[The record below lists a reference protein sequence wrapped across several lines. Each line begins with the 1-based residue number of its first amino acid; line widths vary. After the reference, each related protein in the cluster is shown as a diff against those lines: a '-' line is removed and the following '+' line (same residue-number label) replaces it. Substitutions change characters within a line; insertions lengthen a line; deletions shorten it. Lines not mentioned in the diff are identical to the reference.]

1 MKQGIAKN
9 MIEETRV
16 ARDAFSTM
24 LGAFSSDLWSYCTYI
39 AGSPWDGEDLYQE
52 TLLKAFGML
61 PERWSDVTDQKSY
74 LFRMATNAWFD
85 QCRKRKH
92 GVGILLEDDISDV
105 PPMDRLELEEA
116 LMRVHTSLTPKQA
129 AAFLLVDVFRFSAD
143 EAAGI
148 VHTTRGGIYAALQ
161 RARQNL
167 KENRSGEVKPVMTM
181 DNETQQT
188 VDIYLEAF
196 NTGNLDKLLSLFSST
211 AHNEAFL
218 GFQEY
223 SKAEMKKGSMRFGL
237 PGHTAKRITL
247 WGRHVIVVITD
258 EGELHDIQ
266 VQEVEN
272 HQIVVHESYF
282 FRKEFMFAAGEEL
295 GVAVQLNKPPV
306 DWRS

>member
-1 MKQGIAKN
+1 MKQDIAQN
-9 MIEETRV
+9 MIEETRM

-24 LGAFSSDLWSYCTYI
+24 VGAFSSDLWSYCTYI

-85 QCRKRKH
+85 LCRKRKH
-92 GVGILLEDDISDV
+92 EVGRLPEGDISSV
-105 PPMDRLELEEA
+105 PPMDTLDLEEA
-116 LMRVHTSLTPKQA
+116 LLKSTNPLPRSRRLPFSLWMSSASVQRRQQ
-129 AAFLLVDVFRFSAD
+129 LLSTRRGEVSTRLFSAP
-143 EAAGI
+143 GRTLRQ
-148 VHTTRGGIYAALQ
+148 TTRGKL
-161 RARQNL
+161 NPL
-167 KENRSGEVKPVMTM
+167 KTK
-181 DNETQQT
+181 DNETNET
-188 VDIYLEAF
+188 IDMYLEAF

-247 WGRHVIVVITD
+247 WGRNVIVVITD
-258 EGELHDIQ
+258 DGELHDIQ

-272 HQIVVHESYF
+272 NQIVVHESYF
-282 FRKEFMFAAGEEL
+282 FRKEFMFAAGKEL

>member
-1 MKQGIAKN
+1 MKQDITQN
-9 MIEETRV
+9 IIDETRM
-16 ARDAFSTM
+16 ARDAFSIM
-24 LGAFSSDLWSYCTYI
+24 VGAFSNDLWSYCTYI

-61 PERWSDVTDQKSY
+61 PERWSDLTDQKSY

-85 QCRKRKH
+85 LCRKRKH
-92 GVGILLEDDISDV
+92 EVGRLLEDDISGV
-105 PPMDRLELEEA
+105 LPMDTLELEEA
-116 LMRVHTSLTPKQA
+116 LLRVHEFLTPKQA
-129 AAFLLVDVFRFSAD
+129 AAFLLVDVFRFSAE

-167 KENRSGEVKPVMTM
+167 KENHSGEGKPLKTK
-181 DNETQQT
+181 DNETNET

-223 SKAEMKKGSMRFGL
+223 SKEEMKNGSMRFGL

-247 WGRHVIVVITD
+247 WGRHVIMVITD
-258 EGELHDIQ
+258 DGELHDIQ

-272 HQIVVHESYF
+272 DQIVVHESYF
-282 FRKEFMFAAGEEL
+282 FRKEFMLAAGEEL
-295 GVAVQLNKPPV
+295 GVTVQLNKPPV
-306 DWRS
+306 DWRT

>member
-1 MKQGIAKN
+1 MKQDIALN
-9 MIEETRV
+9 IIEETRM

-24 LGAFSSDLWSYCTYI
+24 VGAFSSDLWSYCTYI

-61 PERWSDVTDQKSY
+61 PERWSDLTDQKSY

-85 QCRKRKH
+85 LCRKRKH
-92 GVGILLEDDISDV
+92 EVGRLPEDDISGV
-105 PPMDRLELEEA
+105 PPMDTLELEEA
-116 LMRVHTSLTPKQA
+116 LLKVHESLTPKQA
-129 AAFLLVDVFRFSAD
+129 AAFLLVDVFRFSAE
-143 EAAGI
+143 EAAAI

-167 KENRSGEVKPVMTM
+167 KENHSGEVKPLKSR
-181 DNETQQT
+181 DNETNKT
-188 VDIYLEAF
+188 VDMYLEAF
-196 NTGNLDKLLSLFSST
+196 NTGNLDKLLGLFSST

-247 WGRHVIVVITD
+247 WGRPVIMVITD
-258 EGELHDIQ
+258 DGELHDIQ

-272 HQIVVHESYF
+272 DQIVVHESYF
-282 FRKEFMFAAGEEL
+282 FRKEFMLAAGKEL
-295 GVAVQLNKPPV
+295 GFTVQLNKPPV